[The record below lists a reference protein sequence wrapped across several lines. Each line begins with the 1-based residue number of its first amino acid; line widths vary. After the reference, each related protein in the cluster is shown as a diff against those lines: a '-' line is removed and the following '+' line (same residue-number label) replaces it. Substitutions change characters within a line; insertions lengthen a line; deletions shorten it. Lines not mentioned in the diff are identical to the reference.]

1 MENLIWVIY
10 LIDVLTQPMRGVGV
24 LLVLTA
30 MFGSVGL
37 IIKVVTSSI
46 ENPSANDKV
55 WGSILKKLPL
65 KTMTYIPIAL
75 MLLSNLIPSQDTAYK
90 MLAVYGVVEVSKQE
104 DVKEVFGE
112 GFEILKLTM
121 QEYKKE
127 LESKGD

>member
-10 LIDVLTQPMRGVGV
+10 LIDVLTQPMKGVGV

-30 MFGSVGL
+30 MFSSVGL
-37 IIKVVTSSI
+37 IIKVIVSSI

-55 WGSILKKLPL
+55 WGSVLKKMPL
-65 KTMTYIPIAL
+65 KTTTYIPIAL